1 MKNEFVVLQVDAARS
16 VLAKPVAPT
25 DPAGALLVPVE
36 ELLVV
41 LGMPKENDPPRGRA
55 RNKYKKRASFVTLD
69 REMMKRVRV
78 YMKRLAEYEG
88 FETLADLQPPRKQTL
103 DMVERADFF
112 KYVTEDM
119 GLALDKVPASLRPE
133 TDITD
138 LVKPLPFTPRTPKA
152 VQEAALA
159 AAAAAAVAA
168 SEAQARAAA
177 STPAAAPA
185 AAATPAPAAA
195 PTVPAIAPAAATDAQ
210 PALQPG
216 LPPPKPLPPKRKRGR
231 PRKADV
237 EAARAAEAAAAAA
250 AAAAATPAPVPAP
263 ATVSMPMMAV
273 PAMPAPN
280 LSDLSLLPPDAKKL
294 KLEHLQVDELGTPVT
309 GQPALFVNVPDAWA
323 VEAERTALEVRLRE
337 LAAMQQAMQLA
348 QAFTT
353 TPQ

>member
-1 MKNEFVVLQVDAARS
+1 MKNEFVVLQVDAARA
-16 VLAKPVAPT
+16 VLAKPVTPNE
-25 DPAGALLVPVE
+25 PAGALLVPVE
-36 ELLVV
+36 ELLAV

-55 RNKYKKRASFVTLD
+55 RNKYKKRASFTTLD

-78 YMKRLAEYEG
+78 YMKRLAEYDG

-168 SEAQARAAA
+168 SEARAAA
-177 STPAAAPA
+177 STPATAPTAAAAPPTVPAVAPA
-185 AAATPAPAAA
+185 AASTDIQSLQQAA
-195 PTVPAIAPAAATDAQ
+195 
-210 PALQPG
+210 

-250 AAAAATPAPVPAP
+250 AAAATTPVPAP
-263 ATVSMPMMAV
+263 APVAPPMPMLSA
-273 PAMPAPN
+273 PPMP
-280 LSDLSLLPPDAKKL
+280 DLSLLPPDAKKL
-294 KLEHLQVDELGTPVT
+294 KLEHVQVDELGTPVT

>member
-1 MKNEFVVLQVDAARS
+1 MKNEFVVLQVDAARA
-16 VLAKPVAPT
+16 VLAKPVTPNE
-25 DPAGALLVPVE
+25 PAGALLVPVE

-55 RNKYKKRASFVTLD
+55 RNKYKKRASFTTLD

-78 YMKRLAEYEG
+78 YMKRLAEYDG

-168 SEAQARAAA
+168 SEARAAA
-177 STPAAAPA
+177 PAPAATPTPAAAAPA
-185 AAATPAPAAA
+185 PPTAPAAIS
-195 PTVPAIAPAAATDAQ
+195 TNMEQAT
-210 PALQPG
+210 

-250 AAAAATPAPVPAP
+250 SAAAAAAATAPVPAP
-263 ATVSMPMMAV
+263 APAVAPMPMLSA
-273 PAMPAPN
+273 PPMP
-280 LSDLSLLPPDAKKL
+280 DLSLLPPDPKKL
-294 KLEHLQVDELGTPVT
+294 KLEHVQVDELGTPVT